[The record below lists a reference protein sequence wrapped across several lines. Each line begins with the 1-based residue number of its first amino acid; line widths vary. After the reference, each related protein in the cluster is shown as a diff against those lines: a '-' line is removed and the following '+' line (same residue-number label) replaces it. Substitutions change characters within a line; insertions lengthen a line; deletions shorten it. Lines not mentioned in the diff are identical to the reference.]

1 MNSLLKVA
9 VMLTAYDAMS
19 REVQSAVG
27 KSKKE
32 LTDLQ
37 NHSKMLFAKG
47 TGMLGTSVAGFALI
61 GKTVKDFADLQ
72 EGALDL
78 KSTMMKDGGIL
89 NEKQFNAVNDIAINL
104 GNSLP
109 GTTADFHKMF
119 TTMINSGINAENILN
134 GVGKGA
140 AYLAVALKMPYDE
153 AGKFAAKMKES
164 TGVADSE
171 LMDFLDTI
179 ARTKQVGVDAI
190 EMQYAF
196 AKSTGAL
203 KLMGIQGLEASKSM
217 AAVDAMLI
225 KSGQSGET
233 IGTGMTSIFKNMLDP
248 KSMSAL
254 NAVAGQ
260 FGITMEF
267 MDKKSGK
274 FLGIENMMAQ
284 FDKMKNLTAAQ
295 KNSISSAFLGDGK
308 DSDFMNILADKGS
321 AGFNAMTKAMSDQA
335 TLTQKVNLQT
345 SGLNSQMEAFDG
357 TITNISASLASQ
369 FEPML
374 TNIAKLMNTMASGI
388 ANFVKENP
396 KLAKLS
402 VLITA
407 IVSAGLALAGVI
419 MIIKGIIAV
428 TTILNATLAINPFI
442 AIAMAIVI
450 AAAVIYLYW
459 DNIVKFVQSKWKWL
473 MAFIVMAF
481 PFTLVLLPFILFG
494 KWVYKNWPSIT
505 SFIGKSFSVIKKYVA
520 EALVLLSPVTWL
532 NAGINIGKSL
542 FDGIKQMASK
552 PVEAMKNIVKGMRD
566 LLPFSPAKTGPF
578 KDLHKLKIVETIAGT
593 IKAAPMVRALSNVVS
608 QAGAITARPPQ
619 SNSFGGGFVIH
630 FNPTIHMGSGSSKA
644 DLMSALRESGDE
656 LVALIERVMANKNRA
671 KY

>member
-1 MNSLLKVA
+1 
-9 VMLTAYDAMS
+9 MLTAYDAMS
-19 REVQSAVG
+19 REVQTAVG

-37 NHSKMLFAKG
+37 NHSKMLFGQGVGLMGAG
-47 TGMLGTSVAGFALI
+47 AAGFSVI
-61 GKTVKDFADLQ
+61 SKTIKDFADLQ

-89 NEKQFNAVNDIAINL
+89 NQKQFDEVNNIAVDL
-104 GNSLP
+104 GNKLP
-109 GTTADFHKMF
+109 GTTADFHKMV
-119 TTMINSGINAENILN
+119 TAMINSGIGAENILN

-164 TGVADSE
+164 TGVADAE

-233 IGTGMTSIFKNMLDP
+233 IGTGMTSIFKNMLNPD
-248 KSMSAL
+248 SMAAL
-254 NAVAGQ
+254 NAAAGK

-284 FDKMKNLTAAQ
+284 FDKMKNLTAGQ
-295 KNSISSAFLGDGK
+295 KNSISSSFLGNGK

-321 AGFNAMTKAMSDQA
+321 KGFNDMTKAMAEQA
-335 TLTQKVNLQT
+335 TLTAKVELQT

-357 TITNISASLASQ
+357 TITNISAGIGSQ

-374 TNIAKLMNTMASGI
+374 TAVASMMNAGATAV

-396 KLAKLS
+396 KLTKLITLIVAFTS
-402 VLITA
+402 AALMIAGVVKVVQGVIAVMKILNIVIGLNPFVLIIAA
-407 IVSAGLALAGVI
+407 II
-419 MIIKGIIAV
+419 
-428 TTILNATLAINPFI
+428 
-442 AIAMAIVI
+442 I
-450 AAAVIYLYW
+450 AAALLIVYW
-459 DNIVKFVQSKWKWL
+459 DDIAKFFNKLWNKIKATAQQGINTLISRFKYLWEGIKNIFAMLVELFFKFTPLGILIKNFDKIVGFLVSVKTNFYN
-473 MAFIVMAF
+473 A
-481 PFTLVLLPFILFG
+481 G
-494 KWVYKNWPSIT
+494 KNIIT
-505 SFIGKSFSVIKKYVA
+505 SIWSGMKSVA
-520 EALVLLSPVTWL
+520 MMP
-532 NAGINIGKSL
+532 INGLK
-542 FDGIKQMASK
+542 A
-552 PVEAMKNIVKGMRD
+552 IVQGMRD

-593 IKAAPMVRALSNVVS
+593 IKGAPMVRALSNVVS

-619 SNSFGGGFVIH
+619 SNALAGVVIH
-630 FNPTIHMGSGSSKA
+630 FSPVIHMGAGSNKA
-644 DLMSALRESGDE
+644 DLMAALRESGDE

-671 KY
+671 KF